1 LHITAANVKQF
12 AMTSYPTPILTVDV
26 IPLTLRP
33 EGMCYGVIRRAD
45 PPFQGDLALPGGY
58 VHIDKDA
65 DLTATALRVLRDKVG
80 VTDCLCEQLGT
91 FSGRDRDPRGWSA
104 TVVYYAV
111 LRDEMPNSQL
121 TWLSVTSPTPL
132 AFDHSDLV
140 QAALARLRAKGSW
153 STLPAFFLPRSF
165 TLLELRRI
173 YELVLGVTMNDSA
186 FRRKVE
192 ELDLIEP
199 VEGQKSKASAR
210 PAQIF
215 RLKDTHLRAFDRH
228 I

>member
-1 LHITAANVKQF
+1 MN
-12 AMTSYPTPILTVDV
+12 SYPTPILTVDV
-26 IPLTLRP
+26 IPLSLRP
-33 EGMCYGVIRRAD
+33 EGMCYGVIRRAE
-45 PPFQGDLALPGGY
+45 PPFRGDWAFPGGY
-58 VHIDKDA
+58 VHIDEDA

-80 VTDCLCEQLGT
+80 LMDCLCEQLGT

-111 LRDEMPNSQL
+111 LRDEIPKSLLN
-121 TWLSVTSPTPL
+121 WVPVASPIPL
-132 AFDHSDLV
+132 AFDHNDLV

-173 YELVLGVTMNDSA
+173 YELVSGVKMNDSA

-192 ELDLIEP
+192 ELDMIEP
-199 VEGQKSKASAR
+199 VQGQKSKTSDR
-210 PAQIF
+210 PAQIY
-215 RLKDTHLRAFDRH
+215 RLKDQHLRAFDRH